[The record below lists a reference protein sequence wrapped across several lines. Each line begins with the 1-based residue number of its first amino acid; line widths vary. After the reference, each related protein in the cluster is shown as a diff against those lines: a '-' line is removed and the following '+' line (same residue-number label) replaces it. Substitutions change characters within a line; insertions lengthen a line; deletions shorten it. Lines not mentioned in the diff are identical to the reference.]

1 MPSKKKYTV
10 KNRIKIKGKTM
21 KKRNTRKN
29 NTRKNNTKKIRK
41 RLLKFPKAFLKKI
54 KKKSS
59 PSPEECPICYEP
71 MTKENTQKL
80 NCGHKFHKKC
90 IKKWKRN
97 NTAKCPMCRGSIQ
110 TLSPE
115 SQISSIASNGSHDN
129 FIDLGDISDDINF
142 DESDFDIESL
152 PMLTD
157 PDEEYTYFW
166 DRDGR
171 IDQDMIYDEDYQPI
185 GYRDSFNEEAFI
197 DVPR

>member
-21 KKRNTRKN
+21 KNN
-29 NTRKNNTKKIRK
+29 NTRKKNPKKSTTRKIRK

-59 PSPEECPICYEP
+59 PSPEECPICYEH
-71 MTKENTQKL
+71 MTKENTQTL
-80 NCGHKFHKKC
+80 NCGHKFHKRC

-97 NTAKCPMCRGSIQ
+97 NNAKCPMCRGTIQ
-110 TLSPE
+110 SLSPE
-115 SQISSIASNGSHDN
+115 SQISSIASNGSRHN
-129 FIDLGDISDDINF
+129 FIDLGDISNNIIF
-142 DESDFDIESL
+142 DEPEFDIESL

-157 PDEEYTYFW
+157 ADEEYTYFW

-185 GYRDSFNEEAFI
+185 GYRDGFDEGAFI

>member
-59 PSPEECPICYEP
+59 PSPEECPICYDL
-71 MTKENTQKL
+71 MTKENTQTL

-115 SQISSIASNGSHDN
+115 SQISSIASNGSRHN
-129 FIDLGDISDDINF
+129 FIDLGDISNDINF

-152 PMLTD
+152 PILTD
-157 PDEEYTYFW
+157 ADEEYTYFW

-185 GYRDSFNEEAFI
+185 GYRDSFNEGAFI